1 MKRPPMKPGSM
12 RFTRTL
18 RALPREA
25 AHAFARTPLE
35 VLLGAA
41 AWIGLSLAIEHNA
54 IDDAWPHL
62 ALTIAIALPLVYATS
77 VLHATATISRAT
89 RWLAAAAVITA
100 AALYGFLRFD
110 PDLAA
115 EGWRAAI
122 LVATGTLALLATP
135 LLQRARP
142 PLAAPPVPPA
152 PSAPANSPA
161 PAAPLAPTDRRART
175 HLFAMRLAVRVLV
188 VGLYAAALFGGLAAA
203 LGATNGL
210 FALELPGKV
219 YGHLAAL
226 VFLLI
231 VPWAVAAG
239 LPDLVAPPAPWSAAT
254 LRALRRTGLFLLAP
268 LTTIYLLIVYAYT
281 VRMLVTGEL
290 PSNLVSPVVLGAG
303 ALTLAT
309 TILLEP
315 LHVDDDTAAGLTR
328 FLRLLPALLLPL
340 IALALWAVLI
350 RVGQHGWTEF
360 RYLRVL
366 ALLLLGAFAA
376 AGTWRLARAELP
388 PLTALPA
395 CAAVVFLLAAVG
407 PLAAPAVAYRSQ
419 QARLAALIP
428 PANERSTARPTPLAS
443 ETLADATNRAAYL
456 RDHFGWNALTSVLPR
471 GATQPDDRSSTAL
484 AATLGLTESLDDAL
498 PRVIHA
504 SLPADAG
511 IPGVQGGTLYL
522 VAYQRFN
529 QPQTTAPALPRPGNA
544 PGRPGAPK
552 HPGTISAPSDTL
564 DPAAAPLRSE
574 LDASGTTITIHP
586 ATGPVLTADLGRVA
600 EQLITLTGNI
610 TGNPVH
616 DYDAETR
623 RTKLSARSIET
634 TLPAATAITPLHDP
648 AGRPTGQLLLRNLTI
663 RATPDSTSIEGWGG
677 AILLYP

>member
-1 MKRPPMKPGSM
+1 MKLA
-12 RFTRTL
+12 RTL

-25 AHAFARTPLE
+25 ARAFARTPLE

-41 AWIGLSLAIEHNA
+41 AWIGLSLAIENNA
-54 IDDAWPHL
+54 VDDAWPHL
-62 ALTIAIALPLVYATS
+62 ALTVAIALPLVYATS
-77 VLHATATISRAT
+77 VLHATATISRAA
-89 RWLAAAAVITA
+89 RWLAAAAIITA
-100 AALYGFLRFD
+100 AALFGFLRFD

-115 EGWRAAI
+115 EGWRAAL

-135 LLQRARP
+135 LLMRQQDPRR
-142 PLAAPPVPPA
+142 PLA
-152 PSAPANSPA
+152 SL
-161 PAAPLAPTDRRART
+161 AAYPDRRART
-175 HLFAMRLAVRVLV
+175 HLHATRLVTRVIL

-226 VFLLI
+226 VFLLM

-239 LPDLVAPPAPWSAAT
+239 LPDLVAPPGPWSAAT

-268 LTTIYLLIVYAYT
+268 LITIYLLIVYAYT
-281 VRMLVTGEL
+281 VRMLVTGEV

-303 ALTLAT
+303 ALTLVA

-315 LHVDDDTAAGLTR
+315 LHVDDDATGLTR

-340 IALALWAVLI
+340 TALALWAVLI

-376 AGTWRLARAELP
+376 AGTGRLARAQRP

-395 CAAVVFLLAAVG
+395 CAALVLLLAAIG

-428 PANERSTARPTPLAS
+428 LPSERSAAS
-443 ETLADATNRAAYL
+443 PIAIPAETLADATNRAAYL
-456 RDHFGWNALTSVLPR
+456 RDHFGWSALAPNLPS

-484 AATLGLTESLDDAL
+484 AATLGLTEMVDDAL
-498 PRVIHA
+498 PRVITA
-504 SLPADAG
+504 ALPADAG
-511 IPGVQGGTLYL
+511 IPGVEGGTLYL

-529 QPQTTAPALPRPGNA
+529 EQRATT
-544 PGRPGAPK
+544 
-552 HPGTISAPSDTL
+552 PSTPHAL
-564 DPAAAPLRSE
+564 DPATAPLRTE

-586 ATGPVLTADLGRVA
+586 ATGPALTADLGQIAGR
-600 EQLITLTGNI
+600 LIDQTGNE

-616 DYDAETR
+616 DYDAKTR
-623 RTKLSARSIET
+623 GTRVTARSVET
-634 TLPAATAITPLHDP
+634 TLPATTATIPLHDP
-648 AGRPTGQLLLRNLTI
+648 AGHPRGQLLLRNLTI
-663 RATPDSTSIEGWGG
+663 RAAGESTTIEGWGG